1 MRMCDREKQH
11 RNLENGNGTGCAS
24 QKTGWG
30 RVKRAAL
37 TFLLFSMAALT
48 ACAPA
53 ETPKPQEKT
62 VLQLWHYWNRGD
74 SRQCLAKLIREFNET
89 HEDIEI
95 QANYIADEDFKKR
108 LVLAASEGEQPDL
121 AIVDSSDIQ
130 CYDKSGSGD
139 LSTEIREEDYLSR
152 ALISC
157 RTRMGGS

>member
-1 MRMCDREKQH
+1 MGPRETGGVNIPAFQYGGFDGLCAG
-11 RNLENGNGTGCAS
+11 RNAETAGKDGF
-24 QKTGWG
+24 
-30 RVKRAAL
+30 AAL
-37 TFLLFSMAALT
+37 ALLE
-48 ACAPA
+48 P
-53 ETPKPQEKT
+53 
-62 VLQLWHYWNRGD
+62 GD

-130 CYDKSGSGD
+130 YYDKVGILED

-157 RTRMGGS
+157 RTKDGGS

>member
-1 MRMCDREKQH
+1 MRRPKR
-11 RNLENGNGTGCAS
+11 RNRRKRRFCSSGITGTG
-24 QKTGWG
+24 
-30 RVKRAAL
+30 RL
-37 TFLLFSMAALT
+37 
-48 ACAPA
+48 
-53 ETPKPQEKT
+53 
-62 VLQLWHYWNRGD
+62 
-74 SRQCLAKLIREFNET
+74 RQCLAKLIREFNET

-130 CYDKSGSGD
+130 YYDKVGILED